1 MARCDDGDN
10 PVDDDDEY
18 SGKLKEACLD
28 RVVDP
33 IIIKDVD
40 HILIDI
46 QDPSYHFPKVK
57 KCSFKPQALQ
67 RSPFG
72 NVPDLQLK
80 KHSSVFPEEKY
91 FLLCIIYIR
100 QYKALSTDA
109 VVPHSP
115 GPLAQLVPPF
125 NYDKYRIRTVYMV

>member
-46 QDPSYHFPKVK
+46 QDPS
-57 KCSFKPQALQ
+57 L
-67 RSPFG
+67 PFS
-72 NVPDLQLK
+72 Q
-80 KHSSVFPEEKY
+80 S
-91 FLLCIIYIR
+91 
-100 QYKALSTDA
+100 
-109 VVPHSP
+109 
-115 GPLAQLVPPF
+115 
-125 NYDKYRIRTVYMV
+125 